1 MISNSRLNL
10 SLSNPDKA
18 VTNTRAPLLYFLI
31 KKSPLFFFFYGLYT
45 RKYSGVLNVTLLM
58 LNKKS
63 EVFSSKVLITANE
76 ERTIPSV
83 PPLEDGMCANVSAEC
98 GSLCSL

>member
-18 VTNTRAPLLYFLI
+18 VANTRAPLLYFLI
-31 KKSPLFFFFYGLYT
+31 KTKVHFFFLLLWYT

-58 LNKKS
+58 SNTNS
-63 EVFSSKVLITANE
+63 EVLSSKVLITANE

-83 PPLEDGMCANVSAEC
+83 PPLEDVMCANASAEC